1 MNTETNCRY
10 YKIITSKSIKDFED
24 KINNNLQ
31 LNYQLVGDLKLDKCP
46 QTNKTIY
53 IQAII
58 KKNEKDTYHWNQWE

>member
-10 YKIITSKSIKDFED
+10 YKIITSKSIKEFED

-31 LNYQLVGDLKLDKCP
+31 LNYRLVGDLKLDKCP

>member
-10 YKIITSKSIKDFED
+10 YKIITSKSIKEFED

>member
-10 YKIITSKSIKDFED
+10 YKIITSKSIKEFED

-58 KKNEKDTYHWNQWE
+58 KKNGKDTYHWNQWE

>member
-31 LNYQLVGDLKLDKCP
+31 LNYQLAGDLKLDKCP